1 MTRSRLAVQDVN
13 RKTSAAHSNRNPRV
27 ARSRFCGPNMLP
39 RTLAKRPPSAAPTI
53 PPLPISENSRLAW
66 RVSKTNPAS
75 DHTWLGT
82 RTAKMPTHT

>member
-1 MTRSRLAVQDVN
+1 
-13 RKTSAAHSNRNPRV
+13 
-27 ARSRFCGPNMLP
+27 MLP
-39 RTLAKRPPSAAPTI
+39 STLAKRPPSAAPTM
-53 PPLPISENSRLAW
+53 PPLPINENSRLAW